1 VEREWLL
8 AVAVEYGT
16 GSETGV
22 RGGGDE
28 GRRERQLGSRSR
40 PRPHGSK
47 IAFKP
52 VLFCVCARASRANL
66 SCCCPSLATLPPA

>member
-1 VEREWLL
+1 MRVRSEVRSSGGVEREWLL

-28 GRRERQLGSRSR
+28 GRRGRQL
-40 PRPHGSK
+40 
-47 IAFKP
+47 
-52 VLFCVCARASRANL
+52 CE
-66 SCCCPSLATLPPA
+66 